1 MRQVVLDTETTGIG
15 DGHRIL
21 EIGCLEIVERKLT
34 GRKFHVY
41 INPERE
47 SDAGALAVHGIT
59 QQWLEEQNAPVFS
72 KIADEFRQFIDG
84 AQLVIHNAKFDTAYM
99 NYEFRRLGLSDTSS
113 ISTVLDTMLLAR
125 QMFPGSKHSLDAL
138 CRRFDI
144 DNKHRELHGALLDAE
159 LLAEVYLAMTGGQ
172 IGLSLDV
179 EKNNTEN
186 KVTIDLSS
194 INLSEIRLPIITA
207 TAAELEEHERFLD
220 LIDKKSEQAVWRKEN
235 LL

>member
-21 EIGCLEIVERKLT
+21 EIGCVEIVERKPT
-34 GRKFHVY
+34 GRHYHVY
-41 INPERE
+41 INPERD

-59 QQWLEEQNAPVFS
+59 QEWLVEQNAPVF
-72 KIADEFRQFIDG
+72 ADVAAEFREFIAG
-84 AQLVIHNAKFDTAYM
+84 AELIIHNAKFDVGYM
-99 NYEFRRLGLSDTSS
+99 DYEFQRLGLSDTIS

-125 QMFPGSKHSLDAL
+125 QLFPGSKHSLDAL

-144 DNKHRELHGALLDAE
+144 DNAHRELHGALLDSE

-179 EKNNTEN
+179 EKDESETE
-186 KVTIDLSS
+186 VTVDLSS
-194 INLSEIRLPIITA
+194 INLAEISLPVI
-207 TAAELEEHERFLD
+207 AASNEEVEQHEQFLD
-220 LIDKKSEQAVWRKEN
+220 LLDEKAGTAIWRK
-235 LL
+235 